1 MPEQTI
7 GNEEQEVDKI
17 LAEDED
23 NEISPEEL
31 ARIFK
36 LYIGQ
41 LATPEENDRFSGMLE
56 SEKKILID
64 YLNQRRDEAK
74 GLTNE
79 NKVKQELSLK
89 GMKAMGENNIA
100 MMKGKPVMPAAPMM
114 MQGQPPVEPDMN
126 AANEEQG
133 PKSVRDGRFS
143 LAQFE

>member
-1 MPEQTI
+1 MPTQLI

-23 NEISPEEL
+23 QTMNPEEIS
-31 ARIFK
+31 RIFK

-41 LATPEENDRFSGMLE
+41 PATPEEEERFTGMLE
-56 SEKKILID
+56 SEKKVLID

-79 NKVKQELSLK
+79 NKVKQELALK

-100 MMKGKPVMPAAPMM
+100 AMKGKPVIPAAPMM
-114 MQGQPPVEPDMN
+114 MPGQAPMGQDMN
-126 AANEEQG
+126 NENEDQE
-133 PKSVRDGRFS
+133 PQSIRDGRFS